1 MNSVV
6 VIIPPIPSGSTLSE
20 PLSIWLQL
28 NDGSRLD
35 TEQTFTYRLNPGFTD
50 IEPRN
55 HFVVYVSYDINI
67 ARLTSCYSNGSL
79 SPHRCVR

>member
-6 VIIPPIPSGSTLSE
+6 VTIPPIPSGSSLNE

-35 TEQTFTYRLNPGFTD
+35 TEQTFTYRLNPAFTN

-55 HFVVYVSYDINI
+55 HLVVYVSYDINI

-79 SPHRCVR
+79 SLIGA